1 MLIDFGKIENT
12 AIKEFKGGKNITNI
26 RMFVDSNNKIMLG
39 KLEPDSSI
47 GLHTH
52 QTNSEIIYILSGK
65 GRVLFDGEYEELTV
79 GSCHY
84 CPMGHSH
91 SLINNSDSDLV
102 FFAVVPE
109 HNIK

>member
-12 AIKEFKGGKNITNI
+12 VIKEFKGGKNITNI

-65 GRVLFDGEYEELTV
+65 GRVLFDGEYEELTA